1 MLGVLDIMSV
11 RLTGIGRA
19 GGRPPI
25 ARTNITRKLINIPAH
40 SDPNFETNIPLNQV
54 TVHICTSGKQMSD
67 VTSKM
72 ALG

>member
-1 MLGVLDIMSV
+1 MFI
-11 RLTGIGRA
+11 RLTGTGRV
-19 GGRPPI
+19 GGRPLT
-25 ARTNITRKLINIPAH
+25 ARTNITRKLINIPEH

>member
-1 MLGVLDIMSV
+1 MLGVLDVMFI

-19 GGRPPI
+19 GGRPPT
-25 ARTNITRKLINIPAH
+25 ARTNITLKLINIPEH
-40 SDPNFETNIPLNQV
+40 SDPNFEANISLNQV